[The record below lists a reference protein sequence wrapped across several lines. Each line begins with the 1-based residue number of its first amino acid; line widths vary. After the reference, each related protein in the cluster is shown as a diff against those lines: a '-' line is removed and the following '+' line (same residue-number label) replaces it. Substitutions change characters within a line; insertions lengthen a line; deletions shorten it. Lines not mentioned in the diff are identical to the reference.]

1 MVGSSRKIWSRS
13 PGPIFAAQPA
23 ALTCFVNRIKSSDIR
38 FSYIAIGDMQLII
51 LIFMTI
57 YRKYPNIS
65 RRFGLPIGL
74 GFTFCGNVSSAKPYH
89 WSFLGF
95 MEDNFCKLLI
105 IGGFYFS

>member
-1 MVGSSRKIWSRS
+1 LMVGSSRRIWSRS

-65 RRFGLPIGL
+65 RRFALPIVPVFAL
-74 GFTFCGNVSSAKPYH
+74 CGNVSSAKPHNY
-89 WSFLGF
+89 
-95 MEDNFCKLLI
+95 
-105 IGGFYFS
+105 